1 MSTPSRDEKLISPD
15 PKLTRTQFSLL
26 NQGGFERP
34 RNGKKNDKAH
44 PPIHPTAHVN
54 NLHGEEKKVYELIV
68 RRFLGCCSKNAKG
81 LETTCDI
88 EIAGEG
94 FSAKGSSRG
103 TLVEGVLPPQ
113 ADRVGPV
120 ANRSRDPRAQLPRRL
135 RL

>member
-1 MSTPSRDEKLISPD
+1 LRAREFSQPHRDSILD
-15 PKLTRTQFSLL
+15 LTDASEISLL

-54 NLHGEEKKVYELIV
+54 NLAGEEKKVYELIV

-88 EIAGEG
+88 EIAGEA
-94 FSAKGSSRG
+94 FSAKGLLPPFASQTS
-103 TLVEGVLPPQ
+103 VLP
-113 ADRVGPV
+113 
-120 ANRSRDPRAQLPRRL
+120 S
-135 RL
+135 

>member
-1 MSTPSRDEKLISPD
+1 MFAAATEIASRSLKADVLKV
-15 PKLTRTQFSLL
+15 SLL

-54 NLHGEEKKVYELIV
+54 NLAGEEKKVYELIV

-94 FSAKGSSRG
+94 FSAKGA
-103 TLVEGVLPPQ
+103 LPHFGSK
-113 ADRVGPV
+113 A
-120 ANRSRDPRAQLPRRL
+120 SILPS
-135 RL
+135 